1 MIRKRHLG
9 HSDVCNSGLCVRTDQ
24 QLALFLKVIPISL
37 LHESRF

>member
-9 HSDVCNSGLCVRTDQ
+9 HSDVCNSGLCLRTDQ
-24 QLALFLKVIPISL
+24 QLTLFLRLIPISL